1 MIGQF
6 SHVTA
11 GRNTSRVS
19 DHKNPPRHK
28 GSSFFL
34 GDPQNISKPLVSIL
48 KLSINWIWGLTLETS
63 IPTNR
68 QISDK
73 STADLSRKMNSLL
86 SRFWNLK
93 QIEIKM
99 FGSILTYFK
108 IRKHYI
114 KISIYP
120 YFELCTMLI

>member
-6 SHVTA
+6 PHVTA
-11 GRNTSRVS
+11 GLQKSRVS
-19 DHKNPPRHK
+19 DHRNPPRHK
-28 GSSFFL
+28 GISFFL
-34 GDPQNISKPLVSIL
+34 GYPQNISKPLVSIL

-63 IPTNR
+63 IPPNR

-73 STADLSRKMNSLL
+73 SIADLSRKMNLL
-86 SRFWNLK
+86 SHFWNLK